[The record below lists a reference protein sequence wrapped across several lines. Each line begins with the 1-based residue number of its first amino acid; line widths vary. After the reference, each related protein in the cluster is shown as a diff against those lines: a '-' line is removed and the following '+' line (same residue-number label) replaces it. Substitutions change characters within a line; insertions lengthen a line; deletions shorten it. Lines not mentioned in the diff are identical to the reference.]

1 LLDDFIKEETNITIV
16 ESGNTMK
23 ILALKF
29 RISDKII
36 LDNVVGGLELMVD
49 CSQNDSIEF
58 AFEKCPL
65 IMNND
70 LASSSK
76 EDDKVLLQ
84 KFNRFIDSLDMPVR
98 IIEAVVV
105 DNMRLGVIAKEDIN
119 EDEIYLSI
127 KSSSVINTDTAT
139 VDGKPQLNSILDYH
153 RSLSQ
158 DGGLDVLL
166 LFLLHEKF
174 ISKERSKWAPYIDVF
189 PTIEDMKQ

>member
-1 LLDDFIKEETNITIV
+1 MCNAESSLKDDLILLDDFIKEETNITTV
-16 ESGNTMK
+16 ESGNTKK

-36 LDNVVGGLELMVD
+36 LDKVVGGLEMMD
-49 CSQNDSIEF
+49 CSQEDSIQF
-58 AFEKCPL
+58 TFEKCPL

-70 LASSSK
+70 LAPSSK

-98 IIEAVVV
+98 KIEAVVV

-127 KSSSVINTDTAT
+127 NSSSVINADTAT
-139 VDGKPQLNSILDYH
+139 VDGKPQMNSILDYH
-153 RSLSQ
+153 RTLSR
-158 DGGLDVLL
+158 DGGSDVLL

-174 ISKERSKWAPYIDVF
+174 ISKERSK
-189 PTIEDMKQ
+189 